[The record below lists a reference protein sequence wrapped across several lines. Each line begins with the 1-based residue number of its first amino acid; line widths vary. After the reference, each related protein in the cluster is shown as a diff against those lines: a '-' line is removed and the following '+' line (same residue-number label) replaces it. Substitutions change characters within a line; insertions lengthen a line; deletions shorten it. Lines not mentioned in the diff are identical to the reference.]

1 MRYFKEMNL
10 TEIGEAV
17 GLSKSAVEK
26 RLLKFEKRAR
36 LKLGGEKA

>member
-1 MRYFKEMNL
+1 MNL

-26 RLLKFEKRAR
+26 RLLKFEKQAR
-36 LKLGGEKA
+36 LKLGEERS